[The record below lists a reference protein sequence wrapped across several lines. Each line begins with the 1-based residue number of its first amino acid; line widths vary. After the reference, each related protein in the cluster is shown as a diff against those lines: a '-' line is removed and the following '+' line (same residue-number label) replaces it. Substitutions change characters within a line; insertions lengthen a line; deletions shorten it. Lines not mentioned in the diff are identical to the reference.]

1 MIGNRSSLA
10 LLALLPFLAAGC
22 VRATSHVRQEDGS
35 VRTTT
40 HLVFASDLAD
50 LTFRAD
56 EDYAVASTFWGVT
69 YAWPK
74 GEGSLS
80 EDFREMRFRG
90 QSVTCSVVGRR
101 LTIEGRQLEL
111 AEGDRVRITGD
122 GRVFVNDVER

>member
-1 MIGNRSSLA
+1 MVRSRHRLA
-10 LLALLPFLAAGC
+10 VLALLPAFAAGC
-22 VRATSHVRQEDGS
+22 VRATTTVRQDDGS

-40 HLVFASDLAD
+40 HLVVASDLLD

-56 EDYAVASTFWGVT
+56 EDCAVASTFWGVT

-90 QSVTCSVVGRR
+90 RSVTCSVVGRR
-101 LTIEGRQLEL
+101 LTIDGRQLEL
-111 AEGDRVRITGD
+111 AEGDHVRITGD
-122 GRVFVNDVER
+122 GRVFVNDFER